1 MKHPYF
7 EGVFSFPH
15 GEPGLRHA
23 FVRQLLPTCT
33 ASPSQAAIRRCW
45 CRPPVCVLCN
55 QRLIDSPCALFFCK
69 WSGLIPAASSS
80 VWTIIS
86 QAVLPSCS
94 SSDPPTPIPA
104 SFIAIVLSFVLSF
117 CSFFALTPIIS
128 SGLICCSFPLPG
140 LCFLFFLPTNGL
152 IGSGSQSATP
162 VGGKITT
169 TTSFQV
175 FCFFS
180 LSCPEPHLSPPA
192 YAPRIFTL
200 RNSG

>member
-94 SSDPPTPIPA
+94 SSDPPPHTGFFYSHS
-104 SFIAIVLSFVLSF
+104 SFFRSFFLLIFCADSHNFIWFNLLFLPPSRPLLSFFPPNQWAYWLR
-117 CSFFALTPIIS
+117 IS
-128 SGLICCSFPLPG
+128 VRYPG
-140 LCFLFFLPTNGL
+140 WW
-152 IGSGSQSATP
+152 
-162 VGGKITT
+162 
-169 TTSFQV
+169 
-175 FCFFS
+175 
-180 LSCPEPHLSPPA
+180 
-192 YAPRIFTL
+192 
-200 RNSG
+200 